1 MQGKGIM
8 INVLM
13 IDDEQVVLDVT
24 RLYLERYGN
33 ISVDCVLSA
42 SKAIEKMQSCNYDL
56 ILCDYEMGEID
67 GISFLKAV
75 RGLYPGVSFTNP
87 DIPFII
93 FTGKGDECI
102 VIEALNCGADFY
114 IQKGDDPKKQLQA
127 LAGKIEDI
135 VHRRCREE
143 VMDAAFENTN
153 TCMVIFDE
161 NDSVLRMNRQMSEII
176 QNPEKNTDNEMKWDF
191 FVDEADHLKM
201 KNFLSSLK
209 MKRENNYKEKK
220 SCSFYLCDKSG
231 KQIPAFATA
240 SYIPE
245 KKISVMSIRVE

>member
-75 RGLYPGVSFTNP
+75 R
-87 DIPFII
+87 
-93 FTGKGDECI
+93 
-102 VIEALNCGADFY
+102 
-114 IQKGDDPKKQLQA
+114 
-127 LAGKIEDI
+127 
-135 VHRRCREE
+135 
-143 VMDAAFENTN
+143 
-153 TCMVIFDE
+153 
-161 NDSVLRMNRQMSEII
+161 
-176 QNPEKNTDNEMKWDF
+176 
-191 FVDEADHLKM
+191 
-201 KNFLSSLK
+201 
-209 MKRENNYKEKK
+209 
-220 SCSFYLCDKSG
+220 
-231 KQIPAFATA
+231 
-240 SYIPE
+240 
-245 KKISVMSIRVE
+245 